1 MREGEMRNAKTIII
15 GIACAMALAYI
26 ISGIYDKAVGGDNT
40 DGSVKSGRNV
50 CIYDN
55 GEYSLVDVEEY
66 TASTLAG
73 MMSDKWSDEMLKAV
87 AVVVRTGIYYQMDEN
102 DRNSATQGQ
111 TKNLINESQL
121 REIRYTE
128 SQLKKKW
135 GGECSDDLYLS
146 ILYNSTVNITFY
158 SYLHVIS
165 CELDNTACS
174 FNQDTRQYRMGR
186 LV

>member
-1 MREGEMRNAKTIII
+1 MRNAKTIII

-40 DGSVKSGRNV
+40 DGSAKSGRNV

-135 GGECSDDLYLS
+135 GGECSGIMRRAEKAD
-146 ILYNSTVNITFY
+146 
-158 SYLHVIS
+158 
-165 CELDNTACS
+165 
-174 FNQDTRQYRMGR
+174 R
-186 LV
+186 L

>member
-1 MREGEMRNAKTIII
+1 MRNAKTIII

-40 DGSVKSGRNV
+40 DGLAKSGRNV

-87 AVVVRTGIYYQMDEN
+87 AVVVRTGIYTRWMKMTGIPPHRGRQ
-102 DRNSATQGQ
+102 R
-111 TKNLINESQL
+111 
-121 REIRYTE
+121 
-128 SQLKKKW
+128 
-135 GGECSDDLYLS
+135 
-146 ILYNSTVNITFY
+146 IL
-158 SYLHVIS
+158 
-165 CELDNTACS
+165 
-174 FNQDTRQYRMGR
+174 
-186 LV
+186 

>member
-1 MREGEMRNAKTIII
+1 MRNAKTIII

-40 DGSVKSGRNV
+40 DGSAKSGRNV

-111 TKNLINESQL
+111 TKNLI
-121 REIRYTE
+121 T
-128 SQLKKKW
+128 
-135 GGECSDDLYLS
+135 
-146 ILYNSTVNITFY
+146 
-158 SYLHVIS
+158 
-165 CELDNTACS
+165 
-174 FNQDTRQYRMGR
+174 
-186 LV
+186 